1 MKDAPIVA
9 DAVPDSALLE
19 NGPTGRATHR
29 LELSALAALFWLT
42 LRQHVRGRRLVVL
55 ACLYL
60 LPVCLVI
67 LVRSVESH
75 YQAAEAEIEILLML
89 IPHTLVPLTALL
101 YATGMIHDEIEEQT
115 LTYLLVRPLPK
126 WGIFLTKLLAT
137 MLLTMVIAAL
147 FTMLTYVAV
156 YWGEPTLWGAIVP
169 RRALQVSGITC
180 LALFAYCSVF
190 GCLSFLTR
198 WPLVV
203 GIGYIAL
210 FEGLLANID
219 FAIRRL
225 TINYYFRVLVQ
236 EWVGTSVPQWR
247 LNPLDVPAP
256 RTCVLILLGA
266 GLVATLVAMILFTTR
281 EFRVKTP
288 EGS

>member
-1 MKDAPIVA
+1 MNDLEEAP
-9 DAVPDSALLE
+9 
-19 NGPTGRATHR
+19 R
-29 LELSALAALFWLT
+29 LTLPHTLKLSALGTLFNLT
-42 LRQHVRGRRLVVL
+42 LRQQLRGRRLLVL
-55 ACLYL
+55 CCLYL
-60 LPVCLVI
+60 LPVGLVI
-67 LVRSVESH
+67 LVRSVETH
-75 YQAAEAEIEILLML
+75 FEAAAAEVGLILVM

-101 YATGMIHDEIEEQT
+101 YAAGMIHDEIEEQT

-126 WGIFLTKLLAT
+126 WGIYLTKLFATMVVTMVLAT
-137 MLLTMVIAAL
+137 C

-156 YWGEPTLWGAIVP
+156 YWGEPNLWGEIIP
-169 RRALQVSGITC
+169 RRALQVAGITC
-180 LALFAYCSVF
+180 LALVAYCAGF

-203 GIGYIAL
+203 GMGYIAL

-225 TINYYFRVLVQ
+225 TVNYYFRVLIQ
-236 EWVGTSVPQWR
+236 EWLDKRVPDWQ
-247 LNPLDVPAP
+247 LKAGETPAAA
-256 RTCVLILLGA
+256 TCVLILLGA
-266 GLVATLVAMILFTTR
+266 GVVATFLAIVMFTTR

>member
-1 MKDAPIVA
+1 MSNHSAVDSSERPASSNRWAPK
-9 DAVPDSALLE
+9 SA
-19 NGPTGRATHR
+19 PT
-29 LELSALAALFWLT
+29 LQLSALAALFRLT
-42 LRQHVRGRRLVVL
+42 LRQQLRGRRLIVL
-55 ACLYL
+55 ALLYL
-60 LPVCLVI
+60 LPVGLVI
-67 LVRSVESH
+67 LVRSVERH
-75 YQAAEAEIEILLML
+75 YIASAAEIGLLFVL

-101 YATGMIHDEIEEQT
+101 YGTGMIHDEIEEQT

-126 WGIFLTKLLAT
+126 WGIYLTKLVAIMLITMAIAT
-137 MLLTMVIAAL
+137 FFAT
-147 FTMLTYVAV
+147 LTYVAV
-156 YWGEPTLWGAIVP
+156 YWGEPDLWGAIVP

-180 LALFAYCSVF
+180 LALIAYCSVF

-219 FAIRRL
+219 FAVRRL
-225 TINYYFRVLVQ
+225 TVTYYMRVLIRD
-236 EWVGTSVPQWR
+236 WVGTIVPEWR
-247 LNPLDVPAP
+247 LNPNDTPTAS
-256 RTCVLILLGA
+256 TCVLILLGA
-266 GLVATLVAMILFTTR
+266 SLAATALAMVVFTTR

>member
-1 MKDAPIVA
+1 MKDAPIMA
-9 DAVPDSALLE
+9 EALPDAAPPDSKPAPGAFL
-19 NGPTGRATHR
+19 GF
-29 LELSALAALFWLT
+29 ELSALAALFWLT
-42 LRQHVRGRRLVVL
+42 LRQHVRGRRLIIL
-55 ACLYL
+55 GCLYL
-60 LPVCLVI
+60 LPLALVL

-75 YQAAEAEIEILLML
+75 YQAAEAELGILLIL
-89 IPHTLVPLTALL
+89 LPHTLVPLTALL
-101 YATGMIHDEIEEQT
+101 YATGMIHDEIEDQT

-126 WGIFLTKLLAT
+126 WGIYLTKLLAT
-137 MLLTMVIAAL
+137 MLLTMTVAAL
-147 FTMLTYVAV
+147 FTALTYLPV

-190 GCLSFLTR
+190 GCLSFVTR

-210 FEGLLANID
+210 FEGLLANVD

-236 EWVGTSVPQWR
+236 EWVGTRVPQWR
-247 LNPLDVPAP
+247 LDPLDYPTAQS
-256 RTCVLILLGA
+256 CVLILLGA
-266 GLVATLVAMILFTTR
+266 GVAASLLAMMLFATR

>member
-1 MKDAPIVA
+1 MSDVEEA
-9 DAVPDSALLE
+9 S
-19 NGPTGRATHR
+19 R
-29 LELSALAALFWLT
+29 LTLPHASKLSALAALFNLT
-42 LRQHVRGRRLVVL
+42 LRQQLHGRRLLVL
-55 ACLYL
+55 CCLYL
-60 LPVCLVI
+60 LPVALVV
-67 LVRSVESH
+67 LVRSVETH
-75 YQAAEAEIEILLML
+75 FQAAGAELVILFTL

-126 WGIFLTKLLAT
+126 WGIYLIKLLAT
-137 MLLTMVIAAL
+137 MTVTMVLATC

-156 YWGEPTLWGAIVP
+156 YWGEPNLWGEIVP
-169 RRALQVSGITC
+169 RRGLQVAAITC
-180 LALFAYCSVF
+180 LALVAYCSGF

-203 GIGYIAL
+203 GMGYIAL

-219 FAIRRL
+219 FAVRRL
-225 TINYYFRVLVQ
+225 TVNYYFRVLIQ
-236 EWVGTSVPQWR
+236 EWVDMRVPHWQFKAGET
-247 LNPLDVPAP
+247 PAAAS
-256 RTCVLILLGA
+256 CVLILLGA
-266 GLVATLVAMILFTTR
+266 GVVATLIAILMFTTR

>member
-1 MKDAPIVA
+1 MNDAQLVA
-9 DAVPDSALLE
+9 EAPAVPL
-19 NGPTGRATHR
+19 PHR
-29 LELSALAALFWLT
+29 LELGALATLFWLT
-42 LRQHVRGRRLVVL
+42 LRQHVRGRRLLVL
-55 ACLYL
+55 GFLYL
-60 LPVCLVI
+60 LPLGLVL

-75 YQAAEAEIEILLML
+75 FQAADAELGMLLML

-126 WGIFLTKLLAT
+126 WGIYLTKLLAT
-137 MLLTMVIAAL
+137 MLLTMVIASILTA
-147 FTMLTYVAV
+147 LTYVAV
-156 YWGEPTLWGAIVP
+156 FWSEPNLWGDIVP
-169 RRALQVSGITC
+169 QRALAVSGITC
-180 LALFAYCSVF
+180 LALVAYCSLF

-203 GIGYIAL
+203 GIGYTAL

-225 TINYYFRVLVQ
+225 TINYYFRVLIQ
-236 EWVGTSVPQWR
+236 EWVGKTVPDWNLHPDDTPTAR
-247 LNPLDVPAP
+247 S
-256 RTCVLILLGA
+256 CVLILLG
-266 GLVATLVAMILFTTR
+266 GSLVATALAMVIFTTR